1 MEEKVERWS
10 ISLYGV
16 WSFSFCISCIRSL
29 LNKYLILNIEYIESF
44 LTFYLPMSS
53 LYRNQLLDLRNKSA
67 DWFPEEEHIGHW
79 WVNIGLS
86 PSKKFFLYLLQW

>member
-16 WSFSFCISCIRSL
+16 WSFSFCISYIRSL

-67 DWFPEEEHIGHW
+67 DWFPEEEHIGH
-79 WVNIGLS
+79 
-86 PSKKFFLYLLQW
+86 